1 MRKNTRVKYSV
12 VVDTN
17 VIYSAI
23 FYPNGNENA
32 LFKRADAGEIKII
45 IFDYVYEELTG
56 VLQRMNID
64 PILIPDFLDTYD
76 NIEFI
81 EEDIS
86 VYDELIKIA
95 KEAVSHRNDRPIFIF
110 AKKKMQMDEK
120 MYLVSG
126 NKHLLTR
133 RVKKELFG
141 RVKKPSQML
150 KLLRKTP

>member
-1 MRKNTRVKYSV
+1 MLY
-12 VVDTN
+12 
-17 VIYSAI
+17 
-23 FYPNGNENA
+23 
-32 LFKRADAGEIKII
+32 
-45 IFDYVYEELTG
+45 
-56 VLQRMNID
+56 
-64 PILIPDFLDTYD
+64 TYD

-141 RVKKPSQML
+141 RVKKTSQML
-150 KLLRKTP
+150 KLLRKTS

>member
-32 LFKRADAGEIKII
+32 LFKRADAGDIKII

-95 KEAVSHRNDRPIFIF
+95 KEAVSPRNDRPIFIF
-110 AKKKMQMDEK
+110 AKKKMQTDEK

-150 KLLRKTP
+150 KILRKTP